1 MWDREG
7 SGVRGTMVSD
17 KELEVQLVESG
28 GKLLDIPLLVDE
40 LLPLL
45 NVSPIVF
52 LLPLVI
58 F

>member
-1 MWDREG
+1 MWDIEG
-7 SGVRGTMVSD
+7 YGMRGTIVYD
-17 KELEVQLVESG
+17 KELEEQLVESC